1 MYWHSRPL
9 RFVRYGKVGP
19 PPWEE
24 VWDSLRPAYLWLGQH
39 TGYAPQVWFAR
50 GSRRIT
56 GYRSEV
62 DSALFGFDILPGA
75 LGLAYDP
82 WCEVISALSGGSWEV
97 SLAELDQEIVRSLDG
112 VLRFIREEGFE
123 MNAEYREWE
132 KHRDL
137 TRWLDRFLF
146 VGDDQYVLPQVNL
159 KSSKEI
165 WVRNERQKKRLRR
178 LGFIEDRI
186 KIRRVPKS
194 RW

>member
-1 MYWHSRPL
+1 
-9 RFVRYGKVGP
+9 
-19 PPWEE
+19 
-24 VWDSLRPAYLWLGQH
+24 
-39 TGYAPQVWFAR
+39 
-50 GSRRIT
+50 
-56 GYRSEV
+56 V

-159 KSSKEI
+159 KSAKEI